1 MMLLK
6 IAFRNILR
14 NSRRSLMTMSAVAV
28 GAIALVLFGEFMAYL
43 ILGFQTTTV
52 EETGH
57 LSVFRNGYFEFGAGN
72 PAAYGIGDYQRVIG
86 LIQDDAALKP
96 LLRVVTPTVKLF
108 GIAGNFDINASTTF
122 FGMGVVPSDRNRMLQ
137 WDEYRI
143 VRGGGRVPTEL
154 GLHDDTPTRGVIG
167 VGLVR
172 ILGLCKQ
179 LGVANCPSPPMEA
192 PTSAPDAS
200 RPSVDLGELAQRDR
214 EAGHAGEA
222 GAGPRIDLLAAT
234 AGGAPNVLSLY
245 VSKAER
251 QSVKELDDTFIAMN
265 LALAQQLLYG
275 RGEHKVVG
283 IVLQLNR
290 TEDIAP
296 ARARLRALFREHQWD
311 LDVRDFTELQPQY
324 NQVVG
329 LFGAIFFFIA
339 IVMGVIVL
347 FTIVNTMSMSV
358 MERTNEIGT
367 ARAMGVR
374 RSGIRRQFLIE
385 GWMLGVIGA
394 TAGLILS
401 ALIAIAVNHAGLT
414 WMPPGQASP
423 IPLQLLTSGD
433 ALLIAAVWFG
443 LLIMAT
449 VAALIPANR
458 AARMPV
464 VDALRHV

>member
-28 GAIALVLFGEFMAYL
+28 GAVALILFGEFMAFL
-43 ILGFQTTTV
+43 VIGFQTSTV

-57 LSVFRNGYFEFGAGN
+57 LSVFRQGYFEFGAGN
-72 PAAYGIGDYQRVIG
+72 PAAYGIADYQSVID
-86 LIQDDAALKP
+86 LIRDDAALKP
-96 LLRVVTPTVKLF
+96 MLRVVTPTVKLF

-122 FGMGVVPSDRNRMLQ
+122 FGVGVVPSDRSRMLL
-137 WDEYRI
+137 WDEYHLE
-143 VRGGGRVPTEL
+143 RGRGRAPTEFAL
-154 GLHDDTPTRGVIG
+154 RDDTPTRGVIG
-167 VGLVR
+167 IGLAR
-172 ILGLCKQ
+172 ILGLCRP
-179 LGVANCPSPPMEA
+179 LGVANCPSPPVETAAAA
-192 PTSAPDAS
+192 PAGPG
-200 RPSVDLGELAQRDR
+200 PSVDLSELAQRDR
-214 EAGHAGEA
+214 VPGQGSEESGL
-222 GAGPRIDLLAAT
+222 PRIDLLAAT

-251 QSVKELDDTFIAMN
+251 QSVKELDDTFVAMN
-265 LALAQQLLYG
+265 LGLAQQLLYG
-275 RGEHKVVG
+275 RGEHKAVG

-290 TEDIAP
+290 TEDIP
-296 ARARLRALFREHQWD
+296 RARARLRALFREHHLD

-324 NQVVG
+324 NQVIG

-339 IVMGVIVL
+339 IVMGIIVL

-385 GWMLGVIGA
+385 GWMLGAIGA
-394 TAGLILS
+394 TAGLIL
-401 ALIAIAVNHAGLT
+401 AAFIAVGVNHAGLT

-423 IPLQLLTSGD
+423 IPLQVLTSGV
-433 ALLIAAVWFG
+433 AVLIGAVWLG